1 MQAIAIHVILAQ
13 PARQPFTEDIPMKLK
28 QYREAMNISAKDA
41 ARDLS
46 TTTVT
51 LWRWETGKS
60 IPDVYSMRQ
69 IVKWSKGTVTAN
81 DFYEV

>member
-1 MQAIAIHVILAQ
+1 
-13 PARQPFTEDIPMKLK
+13 MKLK

-46 TTTVT
+46 TSTVT

-60 IPDVYSMRQ
+60 IPDIESMRL
-69 IVKWSKGTVTAN
+69 IAKWSKGTVTAN